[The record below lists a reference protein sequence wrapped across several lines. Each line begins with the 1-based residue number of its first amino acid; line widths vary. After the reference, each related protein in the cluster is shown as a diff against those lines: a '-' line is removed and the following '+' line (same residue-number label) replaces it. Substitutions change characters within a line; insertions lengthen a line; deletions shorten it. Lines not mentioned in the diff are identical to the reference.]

1 MAELDPD
8 FWPKALTKVVAHEAL
23 SRDEA
28 AEAMRQV
35 MAGEASSGQLGG
47 LLMALRTKGETV
59 DEGEGFARTMLAFAQ
74 PVGTDGP
81 LVDTCGTGGDRR
93 GTFNISTGAA
103 IGAARGGVPV
113 AEARDTHA

>member
-35 MAGEASSGQLGG
+35 MAGEASSGHLGG

-59 DEGEGFARTMLAFAQ
+59 DEVEGFARMMLAFAQ
-74 PVGTDGP
+74 PVETGGP
-81 LVDTCGTGGDRR
+81 LVDTCGTGGDP
-93 GTFNISTGAA
+93 
-103 IGAARGGVPV
+103 RGGVHNSLGAVSESPV
-113 AEARDTHA
+113 GE